1 MNPRRTAKITLKS
14 YGGLHM
20 TEQCKLVTNAQE
32 SKIFQSNVTSIKI
45 KCSDNFGITQAW
57 NKAKRSSYT
66 PLKTALSK
74 SENHPINNAV
84 GLVESRDAH
93 RLG

>member
-1 MNPRRTAKITLKS
+1 MELP
-14 YGGLHM
+14 
-20 TEQCKLVTNAQE
+20 
-32 SKIFQSNVTSIKI
+32 
-45 KCSDNFGITQAW
+45 TQTW
-57 NKAKRSSYT
+57 NKAKMSSYT

-74 SENHPINNAV
+74 RESHSINNAV